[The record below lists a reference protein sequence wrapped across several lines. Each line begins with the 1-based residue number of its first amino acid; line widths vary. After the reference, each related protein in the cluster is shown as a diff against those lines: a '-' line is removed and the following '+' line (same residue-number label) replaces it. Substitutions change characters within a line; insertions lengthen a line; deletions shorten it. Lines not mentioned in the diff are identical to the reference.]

1 MRAFTLKVSFGEEAF
16 LAADYLS
23 TAEYL
28 ESAFS
33 YLLDKA
39 VKTQLPVDALKS
51 ALDLAEQMVGLPEV
65 EITDYVTHILSE
77 MKASLEGEDADAWN
91 DVNKWITL
99 ERFRTLW
106 YDLLVII
113 RYMDDYFGQLGQS
126 EQPAITVAIDD
137 RGQYSFYENV
147 YSNYKEEEKESPED
161 NFHTMP

>member
-1 MRAFTLKVSFGEEAF
+1 MRAFILKVGFGKEAF
-16 LAADYLS
+16 LAEDYLG

-39 VKTQLPVDALKS
+39 VKTQLSVSALKD
-51 ALDLAEQMVGLPEV
+51 ALDLAEQMVELPEV
-65 EITDYVTHILSE
+65 EVTDYVAHILSE
-77 MKASLEGEDADAWN
+77 MKAAIEGEDADTWN
-91 DVNKWITL
+91 DVDRWITL
-99 ERFRTLW
+99 ERFRTFW

-147 YSNYKEEEKESPED
+147 YSQYKEEEKESSED
-161 NFHTMP
+161 NLHTIP